1 MQVFWNSKCHYFLS
15 ILNVFLKP
23 ATPLYIKNMENAA
36 EIIINEAVV
45 KVSTNQAYL
54 NNY

>member
-1 MQVFWNSKCHYFLS
+1 
-15 ILNVFLKP
+15 
-23 ATPLYIKNMENAA
+23 MENAA
-36 EIIINEAVV
+36 EIIINETVV